1 MGNLFKVWIALLSLG
16 ILLGLYSV
24 FQIFTIGHGELA
36 NATQLLPWGL
46 QVSAYIFLA
55 LTSTGCSFVSYLG
68 TLGGVEK
75 IKAIVPR
82 AILLSLLTVVAG
94 FASLSLEIG
103 RLERLPIEFAVNPN
117 LTSAMWWMGVFYS
130 LKMGVL
136 AVELIMLKFHNE
148 KLDRII
154 NWVGLISGIAAV
166 SSLGGVFGVLEGRAY
181 GFGPFTPIY
190 FLIMAFLG
198 GASLILF
205 VSCIINM
212 VKGGDEKLEGAIIML
227 RKVFIMAMVIVF
239 IASLWRYMVGVWVS
253 DPYYDLFKIGAKQ
266 FWLCSVL
273 IGMVVPLII
282 VALQKKPGILLAA
295 ASLITLVIQFI
306 DRNTLIVGIQ
316 KIPLLQGVWEPP
328 VLPYTPA
335 PIEIFVVI
343 FVLSIIGIVYS
354 VAEKKGLFESI
365 HH

>member
-82 AILLSLLTVVAG
+82 AILLSLITVVAG

-154 NWVGLISGIAAV
+154 NWV
-166 SSLGGVFGVLEGRAY
+166 
-181 GFGPFTPIY
+181 
-190 FLIMAFLG
+190 
-198 GASLILF
+198 
-205 VSCIINM
+205 
-212 VKGGDEKLEGAIIML
+212 
-227 RKVFIMAMVIVF
+227 
-239 IASLWRYMVGVWVS
+239 
-253 DPYYDLFKIGAKQ
+253 
-266 FWLCSVL
+266 
-273 IGMVVPLII
+273 
-282 VALQKKPGILLAA
+282 
-295 ASLITLVIQFI
+295 
-306 DRNTLIVGIQ
+306 
-316 KIPLLQGVWEPP
+316 
-328 VLPYTPA
+328 
-335 PIEIFVVI
+335 
-343 FVLSIIGIVYS
+343 
-354 VAEKKGLFESI
+354 
-365 HH
+365 